1 MLSTDRSR
9 VAALEVEVRRLIQGQ
24 APRQLPG
31 GSAGGGGGGG
41 AGVTDHGALTGLADN
56 DHPHYTQ
63 LDAVIAAEVLL

>member
-1 MLSTDRSR
+1 MSTERSR
-9 VAALEVEVRRLIQGQ
+9 ISWLEVEVRRLIQGQ

-41 AGVTDHGALTGLADN
+41 GVTDHGALTGLADD